1 MAIPINGG
9 TWVELAPPRLE
20 RRDAVLAGPEQGS
33 IDATG
38 CLVLPGL
45 VLAHTH
51 LYSGLARGM
60 PGPASPPHTFQ
71 QILERVWWKLD
82 VALDP
87 ASLAAAAEVAL
98 AEAALCG
105 VTCLID
111 HHESPRFIE
120 GSLDVIAEAAERVG
134 LRAILCYGATDRHG
148 HPDALRGLAEG
159 LRFAARVAEQGH
171 QRLGAMLGLHAAFT
185 CRDETLAKV
194 APPMRAEGLGLHL
207 HAAEDA
213 CDRDAIT
220 RLDHAGLL
228 GPRTLLAHAVHASAV
243 DLERVRATG
252 ATVVHNPRSNMQ
264 NAVGRAR
271 LAGLGDHVALGTD
284 GMDADLFTELRAAHL
299 TGRMEYGPDGGV
311 DAVEMLATG
320 ARFAERILGPI
331 DNDAV
336 VLEYDPPTPLDAE
349 NLAGHLLFGL
359 AARHVRDVVVDG
371 RIVVRDRRLAR
382 VDGAQI
388 AARGRVEAARSWAR
402 MSAGRPSESRTSTAR
417 SAKGRQRIAKP

>member
-1 MAIPINGG
+1 MAISIRGG
-9 TWVELAPPRLE
+9 TWVGLVPARLE
-20 RRDAVLAGPEQGS
+20 RRDAVLPGAERET

-60 PGPASPPHTFQ
+60 PGPVSPPQTFR

-82 VALDP
+82 VALD
-87 ASLAAAAEVAL
+87 AESLRAAAEVAL
-98 AEAALCG
+98 ADAALAG
-105 VTCLID
+105 VTCVID
-111 HHESPRFIE
+111 HHESPHFID
-120 GSLDVIAEAAERVG
+120 GSLDVLADAAERVG

-148 HPDALRGLAEG
+148 HPDAFRGLSES
-159 LRFAARVAEQGH
+159 LRLAARVPGQGH
-171 QRLGAMLGLHAAFT
+171 TRLGAMLGLHAAFT

-194 APPMRAEGLGLHL
+194 ADPMRAEGLGLHV

-213 CDRDAIT
+213 CDRDAIA
-220 RLDHAGLL
+220 RLDAAGLL
-228 GPRTLLAHAVHASAV
+228 GPRTLLAHAVHASAE

-252 ATVVHNPRSNMQ
+252 ATIVHNPRSNMQ

-271 LAGLGDHVALGTD
+271 LGGLGDHVALGTD
-284 GMDADLFTELRAAHL
+284 GMDGDLFTELRAAHL

-331 DNDAV
+331 ANDAV
-336 VLEYDPPTPLDAE
+336 VIEYDAPTPITAD
-349 NLAGHLLFGL
+349 NLAGHLLFGIG
-359 AARHVRDVVVDG
+359 ARHVRDVVVDG
-371 RIVVRDRRLAR
+371 RVVVRDRRLAR
-382 VDGAQI
+382 VDAAEI
-388 AARGRVEAARSWAR
+388 AARGRVEAARLWSR
-402 MSAGRPSESRTSTAR
+402 MS
-417 SAKGRQRIAKP
+417 I

>member
-1 MAIPINGG
+1 MAISISGG
-9 TWVELAPPRLE
+9 TWVDLVPPHLE
-20 RRDAVLAGPEQGS
+20 RRDVVLAGSEQGA

-60 PGPASPPHTFQ
+60 PGPSTPPHTFQ

-82 VALDP
+82 VALDED
-87 ASLAAAAEVAL
+87 SLAAAAEVAL
-98 AEAALCG
+98 AEAALSG
-105 VTCLID
+105 VTCVVD
-111 HHESPRFIE
+111 HHESPRFID

-148 HPDALRGLAEG
+148 HPDAFRGLAEG
-159 LRFAARVAEQGH
+159 LRFAARVTSLDH
-171 QRLGAMLGLHAAFT
+171 RRLGAMLGLHAAFT
-185 CRDETLAKV
+185 CRDETLAAV
-194 APPMRAEGLGLHL
+194 AEPMRAEGLGLHV

-213 CDRDAIT
+213 CDRDAIP

-228 GPRTLLAHAVHASAV
+228 GPRTLLAHAVHASAG

-252 ATVVHNPRSNMQ
+252 ATIVHNPRSNMQ

-299 TGRMEYGPDGGV
+299 TGRIEYGPDGGV

-320 ARFAERILGPI
+320 ARFAERILGPLG
-331 DNDAV
+331 NDAV
-336 VLEYDPPTPLDAE
+336 VLEYDAPTPLDAG
-349 NLAGHLLFGL
+349 NLAGHLLFGV

-371 RIVVRDRRLAR
+371 RVVVRDRRLTR
-382 VDGAQI
+382 VDGAAI
-388 AARGRVEAARSWAR
+388 AANGRVQAERLWER
-402 MSAGRPSESRTSTAR
+402 MSAG
-417 SAKGRQRIAKP
+417 G